1 MYSAQLHPVGTTY
14 HMVAF
19 SRRTLGQ
26 GEAEDAIERRTAVC
40 WDEALETGA
49 PPGQVESRALEAGGG
64 DKVRAHVVAD
74 ELGADI
80 GL

>member
-1 MYSAQLHPVGTTY
+1 MYSTQLHPVGTTY

-49 PPGQVESRALEAGGG
+49 TPGQVESRALEAGRG

-74 ELGADI
+74 ELGADT